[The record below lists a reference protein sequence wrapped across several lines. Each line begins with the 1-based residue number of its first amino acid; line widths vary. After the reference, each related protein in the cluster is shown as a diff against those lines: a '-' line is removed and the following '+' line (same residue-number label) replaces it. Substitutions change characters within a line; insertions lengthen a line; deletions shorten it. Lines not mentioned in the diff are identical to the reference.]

1 MFERV
6 IEIIVYLIS
15 ELRNNRNFADIN
27 VQHLKDLGYTTSEIS
42 TAFSWIADKF
52 DFDEF
57 NSRNTPFTSPH
68 SFRILHPAEMDMF
81 TKEAYGQMIHLHS
94 LGIIENEHIE
104 HIIDR
109 AIVTGNVLDIRTLKY
124 FVASA
129 IFDIDGS
136 NAANTARIILTGNES
151 IN

>member
-15 ELRNNRNFADIN
+15 ELRSKRNFADIN

-52 DFDEF
+52 DFQEF
-57 NSRNTPFTSPH
+57 NTRKTLFTSPN

-81 TKEAYGQMIHLHS
+81 TKEAYGHMIQLHS

-109 AIVTGNVLDIRTLKY
+109 AIVTGNILDIRTLKY

-129 IFDIDGS
+129 IFDIDGAL
-136 NAANTARIILTGNES
+136 AANTARIILTGNES

>member
-6 IEIIVYLIS
+6 IEIIVFLIS
-15 ELRNNRNFADIN
+15 ELRTNKSFSDIN

-52 DFDEF
+52 DFQEF
-57 NSRNTPFTSPH
+57 NENSPIFESNE
-68 SFRILHPAEMDMF
+68 SFRILHPGERDLF
-81 TKEAYGQMIHLHS
+81 TDEAYGQLIQLHS

-104 HIIDR
+104 HIIER
-109 AIVTGNVLDIRTLKY
+109 AIVSANMLDSRMLKY

-129 IFDIDGS
+129 IFEIDGM
-136 NAANTARIILTGNES
+136 NAGHTARIILTGNDS